1 MELTV
6 QHTPVTD
13 LIPYARNARTH
24 SDVQVAQIAASIME
38 FGFVNPVLIGNDNV
52 IIAGHGRVL
61 AAQKLDMK
69 TVPTI
74 MLVHLNE
81 NQRHALVIADNKL
94 AENAS
99 WDETL
104 LRLELQSLIDDDFNV
119 DLLGFDDVD
128 LDALLDGLDDEDNT
142 TSVTED
148 DLPEPQTNPVSQLG
162 QLWVLGNH
170 RLFCGDA
177 TILAS
182 YQTLMQEEHAHM
194 VFTDPPYNVN
204 FGDPKR
210 GSLVQR
216 AMSKTSHRILNDNL
230 GKEFDTFI
238 RDACAHMLAYTQ
250 GAFYICMG
258 LSELETLKRAFCE
271 AGGRYSTC
279 IMWVKNRFVL
289 GHADY
294 HNQYEPILYGW
305 KEGSDHYWCGAR
317 DQSNVWC
324 YDIMYKNHLH
334 PTMKPVELVS
344 RAIENSSQRGEVVLD
359 PFAGSGTTL
368 IAAEQN
374 GRYARLMELNP
385 CYVDVIIQR
394 WQMLTGQQAYLE
406 ETKQAYDELL
416 ALARDEAT
424 DVDGKED

>member
-1 MELTV
+1 MDLTV
-6 QHTPVTD
+6 QQTPLEQV
-13 LIPYARNARTH
+13 IPYARNARMH
-24 SDVQVAQIAASIME
+24 SESQVAQIAASIME
-38 FGFVNPVLIGNDNV
+38 FGFVNPVLIGSDNV

-104 LRLELQSLIDDDFNV
+104 LRLELHSLIDDDFNV

-128 LDALLDGLDDEDNT
+128 LDALLDGLEDEDNT

-162 QLWVLGNH
+162 QLWVLGDH
-170 RLFCGDA
+170 RLLCGDA
-177 TILAS
+177 TCLAS
-182 YQTLMQEEHAHM
+182 YKTLMQEEAADM

-204 FGDPKR
+204 YADPKR
-210 GSLVQR
+210 GTLTQR
-216 AMSKTSHRILNDNL
+216 NSQCSHPLLNDNL
-230 GKEFDTFI
+230 GDDFETFI
-238 RDACAHMLAYTQ
+238 SNACCHMLAYTQ
-250 GAFYICMG
+250 GALYICMG
-258 LSELETLKRAFCE
+258 LGEVGTLRSAFCN
-271 AGGRYSTC
+271 AGGRWSTF
-279 IMWVKNRFVL
+279 IMWVKNSFVL

-305 KEGSDHYWCGAR
+305 KEGDDHYWCGAR
-317 DQSNVWC
+317 DQSNVWF
-324 YDIMYKNHLH
+324 YDKMQKNNLH
-334 PTMKPVELVS
+334 PTMKPIGLVS

-368 IAAEQN
+368 IAADQS
-374 GRYARLMELNP
+374 GRRARLIELNP
-385 CYVDVIIQR
+385 CYVDVIIAR
-394 WQMLTGQQAYLE
+394 WQTLTGKQAYLE
-406 ETKQAYDELL
+406 GSKQTYDALL
-416 ALARDEAT
+416 QAQQINT
-424 DVDGKED
+424 VNVDAKEE